1 VRNAVRTSRGA
12 ARAAEDGRKRKRWFV
27 LQALGWSHRDAVAF
41 SVAAFAG
48 IAILINVLFMQ
59 TGQHPAPMFKGALTA
74 SAPAATKEMPV
85 AAIPRARP
93 AEPAPV
99 KVEVAAPARASQEII
114 SDIQRELA
122 RRGLYDGAV
131 DGRHGPRTD
140 AAIRDFEQA
149 AGLKPSAE
157 PSEALLQ
164 AIRRSNSKP
173 ARSTTAGATTGRAA
187 PQPVR
192 NDAIADVLAPSKRVL
207 AVQRALAEYGYGQIK
222 PTGVVDAE
230 PHVAIEKFER
240 ERKLP
245 ITGQVSDRVARE
257 LAAITGRPL
266 E

>member
-1 VRNAVRTSRGA
+1 MRNAVRTSRGA
-12 ARAAEDGRKRKRWFV
+12 ARAADNGRKCERWFV

-41 SVAAFAG
+41 AVAAFAG
-48 IAILINVLFMQ
+48 GAILINVLFMQ
-59 TGQHPAPMFKGALTA
+59 TGQHPAPMFKGAVTA
-74 SAPAATKEMPV
+74 SAPVAPKGMPV
-85 AAIPRARP
+85 GAIPRARP
-93 AEPAPV
+93 AEPALV
-99 KVEVAAPARASQEII
+99 KVEAAPARASQEII

-140 AAIRDFEQA
+140 AAISDFEQA

-164 AIRRSNSKP
+164 AIRRSNTKP
-173 ARSTTAGATTGRAA
+173 AKSAATGTTTGRAA

-192 NDAIADVLAPSKRVL
+192 NDAIAEVLAPSKRVL

-230 PHVAIEKFER
+230 THAAIEKFER